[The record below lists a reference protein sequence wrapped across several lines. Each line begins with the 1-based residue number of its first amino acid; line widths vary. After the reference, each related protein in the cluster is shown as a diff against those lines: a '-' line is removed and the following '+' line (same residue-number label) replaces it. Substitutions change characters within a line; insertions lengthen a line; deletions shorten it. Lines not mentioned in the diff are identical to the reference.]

1 MTKDFLDFS
10 GLDAF
15 TRAIDPVKIGRGV
28 IKAQRW
34 AAAQRVYKEVLERYG
49 HETAEAAAAA
59 VKAGRS
65 PDAILERAERL
76 KNEREEREALLA
88 SPPPLHG
95 SARWA
100 STVDLGKGLRSRE
113 AFDDP
118 RSILLGTVMHP
129 DGKGAAGFL
138 HWDDDGHLMTL
149 APTRSGKAITTIVP
163 NLLRYQGSCVVL
175 DPKGE
180 LYASTSKWRSTLG
193 PVYRIAPF
201 DTGAD
206 PATAQFPRHGYNPLA
221 HIRSQ
226 AEARAL
232 AELMFPKDPKGQ
244 EFFSDDAVSFLTG
257 LILLVLDDAP
267 PHLRNIGTLRQMTAA
282 SVERLR
288 ESILPRM
295 RQSVRATVRE
305 AAENV
310 LGKSLA
316 TGLPN
321 LRDTLNSKLALWSD
335 EALIKATDRDE
346 VDFASLKDQT
356 ATVYVTVP
364 FELLKPYAPFV
375 KVLLKGALDAM
386 LRNPRQPDI
395 PVLFILDEFL
405 ALGSFPEFR
414 DAIRT
419 HASAGVRLWFF
430 LQDLGSLQEF
440 YPGTGWWSFFNCSVK
455 QFFGTDDHFTA
466 ELIGKDI
473 GQQTVAYRAT
483 NAGANV
489 SASMGGEGSAGV
501 NFSSGESVN
510 FLGRALLNLDEVVAE
525 LAPWLPDGT
534 RNGII
539 KLRNPPYPV
548 RVRLVPHSFS
558 ERCRERLGAFQPSPG
573 EMSDEHRQTGP

>member
-10 GLDAF
+10 GIDAF
-15 TRAIDPVKIGRGV
+15 TRAIDPVKIGRGA
-28 IKAQRW
+28 IKLQRGL
-34 AAAQRVYKEVLERYG
+34 AARRVYQDVLARYD

-65 PDAILERAERL
+65 PDAIIERAERL
-76 KNEREEREALLA
+76 RREREERDALLA
-88 SPPPLHG
+88 TPPPLHG

-100 STVDLGKGLRSRE
+100 GLADLGRGLRDRE

-118 RSILLGTVMHP
+118 RSILLGTVMRA

-149 APTRSGKAITTIVP
+149 APTRSGKAITTIIP
-163 NLLRYQGSCVVL
+163 NLLRYRGSCVVL

-180 LYASTSKWRSTLG
+180 LYASTSRWRSTLG

-201 DTGAD
+201 DAGAD
-206 PATAQFPRHGYNPLA
+206 PATARFPRHGYNPLA
-221 HIRSQ
+221 HVRSQ
-226 AEARAL
+226 SDARAL
-232 AELMFPKDPKGQ
+232 AELMFPRDPRGQ
-244 EFFSDDAVSFLTG
+244 EFFSEDAISFLTA
-257 LILLVLDDAP
+257 LILLVIDSAP
-267 PHLRNIGTLRQMTAA
+267 PHLRNVGTLRQMTAA

-288 ESILPRM
+288 QSILPRM
-295 RQSVRATVRE
+295 QRSARASVRE

-310 LGKSLA
+310 LGKSAA

-321 LRDTLNSKLALWSD
+321 LRDSLNSKLALWSD
-335 EALIKATDRDE
+335 EALIGATDRGE
-346 VDFASLKDQT
+346 LDFGTLKDGT
-356 ATVYVTVP
+356 ATVYITVP

-395 PVLFILDEFL
+395 PVLFVLDEFL

-419 HASAGVRLWFF
+419 HAGAGVRLWFF

-440 YPGTGWWSFFNCSVK
+440 YPGTGWWSFLNCTVK

-466 ELIGKDI
+466 DLIGKDI
-473 GQQTVAYRAT
+473 GQHTVAYRST

-489 SASMGGEGSAGV
+489 SASMGGEGAAGV
-501 NFSSGESVN
+501 NVSSGESIS
-510 FLGRALLNLDEVVAE
+510 FLGRALLNPDEVIAR

-534 RNGII
+534 REGIV
-539 KLRNPPYPV
+539 KLRTPPHPV
-548 RVRLVPHSFS
+548 GVRLVPHSFS
-558 ERCRERLGAFQPSPG
+558 ERCRERLGAFETP
-573 EMSDEHRQTGP
+573 